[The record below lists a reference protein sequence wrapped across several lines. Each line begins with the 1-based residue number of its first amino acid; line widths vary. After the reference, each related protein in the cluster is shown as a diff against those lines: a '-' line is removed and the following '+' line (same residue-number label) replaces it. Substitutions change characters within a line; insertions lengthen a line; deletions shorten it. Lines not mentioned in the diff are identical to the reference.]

1 MKFGKLEDS
10 SHIDF
15 TLPGD
20 HPDTESILRQNT
32 EGLGRISVG
41 CAKWTRSDLKAFYP
55 KGTKDELKYYATQ
68 FNSIELNATFYGMPS
83 PEQIQ
88 IWKNKTPPGFTF
100 FPKVPNTISHFRRLT
115 DVTDA
120 VTQFAT
126 SVMNFGEQLGTVFLQ
141 LHDNFRPQDYARLEK
156 FVRDWPAEIPLAIE
170 LRNEEWFADAEAF
183 SKAAR
188 LFEQHHITM
197 ILVDTAGRR
206 DVLHMRLTTPDA
218 FIRYVATNNE
228 TDYERLDDWI
238 RRLTFWKEQGLR
250 NLSFFIHQ
258 DIEAD
263 SPLLFD
269 YFIRNINSTWKTD
282 LHSPKMATEGTGSLF

>member
-141 LHDNFRPQDYARLEK
+141 LHDNFRSQDYARLEK

-170 LRNEEWFADAEAF
+170 LRNKEWFADAEAF

-238 RRLTFWKEQGLR
+238 RRLTLWKEQGLR

>member
-10 SHIDF
+10 SLIDF

-20 HPDTESILRQNT
+20 HPDTENTLRQNT

-41 CAKWTRSDLKAFYP
+41 CSKWTRSDLKAFYP

-83 PEQIQ
+83 PEQVQ
-88 IWKNKTPPGFTF
+88 TWKNKTPPGFTF
-100 FPKVPNTISHFRRLT
+100 FPKVPNTISHFRRLV

-120 VTQFAT
+120 VTQFVT

-170 LRNEEWFADAEAF
+170 LRNEEWFADAEVF
-183 SKAAR
+183 NRAAR

-197 ILVDTAGRR
+197 ILTDTAGRR
-206 DVLHMRLTTPDA
+206 DVLHMRLTTPET
-218 FIRYVATNNE
+218 FIRYVAANNE
-228 TDYERLDDWI
+228 TDYKRLDDWV
-238 RRLTFWKEQGLR
+238 RRLTLWKEQGLR

-269 YFIRNINSTWKTD
+269 YFIRNINIAWKTD

>member
-32 EGLGRISVG
+32 KGLGRISVG

-141 LHDNFRPQDYARLEK
+141 LHDNFRSQDYARLEK

-238 RRLTFWKEQGLR
+238 RRLTLWKEQGLR

>member
-1 MKFGKLEDS
+1 MKFGKLQDS
-10 SHIDF
+10 SLIDF

-20 HPDTESILRQNT
+20 HPDTENTLRKNT

-41 CAKWTRSDLKAFYP
+41 CSKWTRSDLKAFYP
-55 KGTKDELKYYATQ
+55 KGTRDELKYYATQ

-83 PEQIQ
+83 PEQVQ
-88 IWKNKTPPGFTF
+88 TWKNKTPPGFTF
-100 FPKVPNTISHFRRLT
+100 FPKVPNTISHFRRLV

-120 VTQFAT
+120 VTQFVT

-170 LRNEEWFADAEAF
+170 LRNEEWFADAEVF
-183 SKAAR
+183 NRAAR
-188 LFEQHHITM
+188 LFEHHHITM
-197 ILVDTAGRR
+197 ILTDTAGRR
-206 DVLHMRLTTPDA
+206 DVLHMRLTTPET

-228 TDYERLDDWI
+228 TDYKRLDDWI
-238 RRLTFWKEQGLR
+238 RRLTLWKEQGLR

-269 YFIRNINSTWKTD
+269 YFIRNINIAWKTD